1 MVVRIR
7 NRKSI
12 QKALSYN
19 ERKVSKGAA
28 ELLLASGFACDV
40 NQLGFTGKL
49 RRFELLN
56 ERNAWIKANTLHI
69 SLNFPPEEV
78 LSNEKMQMI
87 ALDYMDRI
95 GFAGQP
101 FLVYRHTDAN
111 HPHMH
116 IVTTTIQED
125 GQPIRLHNIAKKR
138 SEPARKVIE
147 VNFGLIPAES
157 RKRQQVYVPSA
168 TDLLPANYGK
178 EETKQVITN
187 IVGEVLRSY
196 RFTSLTEFNIILR
209 QMNIVADR
217 GKKASRM
224 YQMGGMVYSILD
236 EDGFRIGQSI
246 KASDIDGEPT
256 LKNLEQK
263 FAANAVKKAVSKIY
277 VGKAIT
283 AALARSRGPMQ
294 LVESLKKR
302 NIRLHFDQ
310 DRLGKI
316 QAVYF
321 VDHRNRA
328 TYTQEELGISL
339 QAVLD
344 KLRTLPP
351 SIQPLPG
358 DRDIHIHRNKDSNDL
373 DHSIL
378 LFGTQSA
385 YGLIHA
391 LFRPELGSPGPS
403 GEIPK
408 KKKKKRGRSL

>member
-1 MVVRIR
+1 VVVRIR

-19 ERKVSKGAA
+19 ERKVSKGVA

-56 ERNAWIKANTLHI
+56 ERNVWIKANTLHI

-87 ALDYMDRI
+87 ALDYMNRI

-101 FLVYRHTDAN
+101 FLVYRHMDAN
-111 HPHMH
+111 HPHLH

-125 GQPIRLHNIAKKR
+125 GKPIRLHNIAKKQ
-138 SEPARKVIE
+138 SEPARKAIE
-147 VNFGLIPAES
+147 VNLGLIPAES
-157 RKRQQVYVPSA
+157 RKRKQAYVPSA
-168 TDLLPANYGK
+168 IDLLPAKYGK

-187 IVGEVLRSY
+187 IVGEVLRTY
-196 RFTSLTEFNIILR
+196 RFTSLTEFNIILG
-209 QMNIVADR
+209 QMNIVADGGR
-217 GKKASRM
+217 EGSRM

-246 KASDIDGEPT
+246 KASDVDGEPT
-256 LKNLEQK
+256 LKTLEQK
-263 FAANAVKKAVSKIY
+263 FAVNAVKKAVSKIY
-277 VGKAIT
+277 VSNAVG
-283 AALARSRGPMQ
+283 AALTRSRGPMQ

-316 QAVYF
+316 HAVYF
-321 VDHRNRA
+321 VDHCNRA

-339 QAVLD
+339 PAVLD
-344 KLRTLPP
+344 KLRTSPP
-351 SIQPLPG
+351 SVQSLPG
-358 DRDIHIHRNKDSNDL
+358 NRDIQIHRNDDT
-373 DHSIL
+373 DGHDRSIL
-378 LFGTQSA
+378 LFGTQST

-391 LFRPELGSPGPS
+391 LLRPEHGSPGSS

-408 KKKKKRGRSL
+408 KKKKKKRRSL